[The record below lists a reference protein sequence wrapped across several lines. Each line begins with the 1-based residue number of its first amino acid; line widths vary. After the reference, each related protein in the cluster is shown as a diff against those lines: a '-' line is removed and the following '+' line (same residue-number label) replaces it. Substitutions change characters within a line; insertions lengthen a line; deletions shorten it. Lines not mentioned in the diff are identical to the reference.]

1 MQAVHGQIPILVR
14 TIGTSSQL
22 LEIISDP
29 PTGSVNLLMQ
39 VCSVIY
45 YWQFHKIR
53 RYVYTFYNNSLQQVL
68 QTLTDGTVPSP
79 ELISTIRKLYDSNLK
94 VLCTIIKT

>member
-45 YWQFHKIR
+45 YWQFHKI
-53 RYVYTFYNNSLQQVL
+53 
-68 QTLTDGTVPSP
+68 
-79 ELISTIRKLYDSNLK
+79 
-94 VLCTIIKT
+94 

>member
-29 PTGSVNLLMQ
+29 PPGSVNLFMQ
-39 VCSVIY
+39 VCSI
-45 YWQFHKIR
+45 
-53 RYVYTFYNNSLQQVL
+53 TFYVIDSCTKLEDM
-68 QTLTDGTVPSP
+68 TLLSM
-79 ELISTIRKLYDSNLK
+79 
-94 VLCTIIKT
+94 II